1 MKTEA
6 SKEALFSSHQLDPS
20 LLDYIQKYG
29 DKNKFQEE
37 VEEVL
42 KGVPVQYVVGN
53 VDFFHS
59 QLEVNPSVLIPRF
72 ETEELCEKVIQRL
85 KQKKKKELSIA
96 DIGTGSGCIAITM
109 KQEFPQAKVVGTDIS
124 KDALEVA
131 KRNGEK
137 NKVDI
142 EWLEG
147 DLLEPLSG
155 IFDCIISNPPYIDEQ
170 DPAVMDMV
178 KKYEPHLALFAEE
191 QGYACYHKILKNIK
205 PYLKTNY
212 LIAFEIGY
220 QQRQHLDKYAKEL
233 FPDAIVEVEKDLSGN
248 DRFLLINKEE

>member
-1 MKTEA
+1 M
-6 SKEALFSSHQLDPS
+6 
-20 LLDYIQKYG
+20 
-29 DKNKFQEE
+29 
-37 VEEVL
+37 
-42 KGVPVQYVVGN
+42 QYVVGN
-53 VDFFHS
+53 VDFYHS

-124 KDALEVA
+124 KEALEVA

-155 IFDCIISNPPYIDEQ
+155 TFDCIISNPPYIDKH
-170 DPAVMDMV
+170 DSAVMDMV
-178 KKYEPHLALFAEE
+178 KQYEPHLALFAEE

-220 QQRQHLDKYAKEL
+220 QQRQHLEKYAKEL
-233 FPDAIVEVEKDLSGN
+233 FPDAIVEVKKDLSGN
-248 DRFLLINKEE
+248 DRFLLIDKEE